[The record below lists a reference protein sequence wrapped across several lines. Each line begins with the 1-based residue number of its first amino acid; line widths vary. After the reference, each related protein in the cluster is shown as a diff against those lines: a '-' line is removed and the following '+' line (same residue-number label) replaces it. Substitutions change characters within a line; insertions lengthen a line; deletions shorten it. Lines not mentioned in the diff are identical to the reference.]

1 MRRRMILVLSLTLLG
16 MLAILTATTRFILLE
31 SFTDLEHRYL
41 EKDVE
46 RALSTL
52 RSDLAVLDGTALDWA
67 AWDDTYAFAASRD
80 SHYAEENLSDDV
92 FSYLRLNVML
102 FLDTEG
108 KLILGK
114 THGLQ
119 PGRTAAFL
127 DSLLE
132 RLSQQ
137 PEFLQNDPAGAGAG
151 AVVRVSEA
159 PLLLVSRPI
168 TDNTRKAPARGTL
181 LMGRLLD
188 PAEVQRLGER
198 LGLSLAI
205 APPDDPAAPADIREA
220 PARLASAGPIL
231 IAALSRSQIAGYA
244 LIPTGEDT
252 PGLVLRVVGPR
263 DIAAQGM
270 RSILYLVASLLL
282 IAVVFGLVVILY
294 IEKTILSRILAL
306 SRGVLTLGTE
316 SEPGKR
322 VSIEGRDQIAYLG
335 AAVNGMLDALEK
347 STRRNEAF
355 LDAIPDTIF
364 RIDREGN
371 IIDARSPT
379 RLPLV
384 EAADALVGKG
394 AEEILLLYPFIS
406 PERLERSIEAT
417 TRALATGTPQSMEF
431 EVEMEGTRR
440 FFQERIVASGDSEA
454 IALVR
459 DVTAS
464 KQAEEAQ
471 RKEILL
477 REIHHRVKN
486 NLQVISSLLALQAGA
501 ASDPH
506 TRSMLGESRDRVR
519 SMALIHEKLY
529 QTGAERGVTFAE
541 YARDLAAHLRHSYA
555 GDAGPV
561 EIEVDVADLA
571 LDMDLSV
578 PCGLIINELL
588 SNALKHAF
596 PDGRSGRI
604 RLGMR
609 RAEGATLVLSVS
621 DDGIG
626 FPQEIDLRA
635 PRTLGLRIVNILATQ
650 IRASLALG
658 PGPGTSITL
667 TFPEA

>member
-1 MRRRMILVLSLTLLG
+1 MILVLSLTLLG
-16 MLAILTATTRFILLE
+16 MLAILTATTRFILLD
-31 SFTDLEHRYL
+31 SFADLEHRYM

-46 RALSTL
+46 RALNAL

-80 SHYAEENLSDDV
+80 SRFAEANLSDDV
-92 FSYLRLNVML
+92 FSYLRLNVMV

-114 THGLQ
+114 AYGLQ
-119 PGRTAAFL
+119 PGRTASFL

-137 PEFLQNDPAGAGAG
+137 PEFLQNDPAGAGA
-151 AVVRVSEA
+151 VVRVAQA

-168 TDNTRKAPARGTL
+168 TDNTRKAPARGSL

-205 APPDDPAAPADIREA
+205 ASADDPAAPPDIREA

-231 IAALSRSQIAGYA
+231 IAALNRSRIAGYA
-244 LIPTGEDT
+244 LIPTGEDA
-252 PGLVLRVVGPR
+252 PGLVLRVDGPR

-270 RSILYLVASLLL
+270 RNILYLVASLLL
-282 IAVVFGLVVILY
+282 IAVVFGIVVILY
-294 IEKTILSRILAL
+294 IEKTVLSRILAL
-306 SRGVLTLGTE
+306 SRGVLALGSE

-322 VSIEGRDQIAYLG
+322 VSIEGRDQVAYLG

-417 TRALATGTPQSMEF
+417 TRALATGAPQSMEF

-440 FFQERIVASGDSEA
+440 FFRERIVASGDNEA

-555 GDAGPV
+555 GDGGPV
-561 EIEVDVADLA
+561 EIEIDVADLA

-635 PRTLGLRIVNILATQ
+635 PRTLGLRIVNILAAQ
-650 IRASLALG
+650 IRASLDLG
-658 PGPGTSITL
+658 PGPGTTITL